1 MTRTNDV
8 SKTAVVIGATSGI
21 GREVAAQLASQ
32 GYRVGITGRREALLE
47 ELARSAPQRYE
58 TAAFDIAQPDACDR
72 LAALT
77 GSLGSPELI
86 VFCSG
91 TGDLNDGLDYR
102 IEEATNR
109 VNVDGFTRTVDWCYR
124 YFECRGGGCLAAV
137 TSVMGLRGSRT
148 APSYAASKAYQINYL
163 ESLRQKAC
171 RQKLPIRRYP
181 SRIGAHGD
189 DERRRPF
196 LDRFAAAGRAVH
208 LPGRSQRTFR
218 AVRHPALAVDRLGAE
233 NNPPEPVSQD
243 VSLAFCRIA
252 RYKTNGKRG
261 YSGCFCVVLQ
271 GISSDASDD
280 NRKSCICFLSK
291 N

>member
-58 TAAFDIAQPDACDR
+58 TAAF
-72 LAALT
+72 
-77 GSLGSPELI
+77 GSPELI

-171 RQKLPIRRYP
+171 RQKLPIRVVD
-181 SRIGAHGD
+181 I
-189 DERRRPF
+189 RPGSVRTAMMKGEGHF
-196 LDRFAAAGRAVH
+196 WIASPQRAAQFAGPFAKDVPCSTSPRAGGGSAWR
-208 LPGRSQRTFR
+208 
-218 AVRHPALAVDRLGAE
+218 
-233 NNPPEPVSQD
+233 
-243 VSLAFCRIA
+243 
-252 RYKTNGKRG
+252 
-261 YSGCFCVVLQ
+261 
-271 GISSDASDD
+271 
-280 NRKSCICFLSK
+280 
-291 N
+291 

>member
-32 GYRVGITGRREALLE
+32 GYRGGITGRREALLE
-47 ELARSAPQRYE
+47 ELARSAAQRYE

-171 RQKLPIRRYP
+171 RQ
-181 SRIGAHGD
+181 
-189 DERRRPF
+189 
-196 LDRFAAAGRAVH
+196 
-208 LPGRSQRTFR
+208 
-218 AVRHPALAVDRLGAE
+218 
-233 NNPPEPVSQD
+233 
-243 VSLAFCRIA
+243 
-252 RYKTNGKRG
+252 
-261 YSGCFCVVLQ
+261 
-271 GISSDASDD
+271 
-280 NRKSCICFLSK
+280 
-291 N
+291 

>member
-137 TSVMGLRGSRT
+137 TSVMGLRGSHT

-171 RQKLPIRRYP
+171 RQKLPIRVVD
-181 SRIGAHGD
+181 I
-189 DERRRPF
+189 RPGSVRTAMMKGEGHF
-196 LDRFAAAGRAVH
+196 WIASPQRAA
-208 LPGRSQRTFR
+208 QCICR
-218 AVRHPALAVDRLGAE
+218 AVRKGRSVQYVTPRWRWIGLALKIIPR
-233 NNPPEPVSQD
+233 
-243 VSLAFCRIA
+243 SLYR
-252 RYKTNGKRG
+252 RM
-261 YSGCFCVVLQ
+261 
-271 GISSDASDD
+271 
-280 NRKSCICFLSK
+280 
-291 N
+291 

>member
-1 MTRTNDV
+1 MKRPLSILRN
-8 SKTAVVIGATSGI
+8 
-21 GREVAAQLASQ
+21 
-32 GYRVGITGRREALLE
+32 
-47 ELARSAPQRYE
+47 PM
-58 TAAFDIAQPDACDR
+58 
-72 LAALT
+72 ALT

-171 RQKLPIRRYP
+171 RQKLPIRVVD
-181 SRIGAHGD
+181 I
-189 DERRRPF
+189 RPGSVRTAMMKGEGHF
-196 LDRFAAAGRAVH
+196 WIASPQRAA
-208 LPGRSQRTFR
+208 QCICR
-218 AVRHPALAVDRLGAE
+218 AVRKGRSVQYVTPRWRWIGLALKIIPR
-233 NNPPEPVSQD
+233 
-243 VSLAFCRIA
+243 SLYR
-252 RYKTNGKRG
+252 RM
-261 YSGCFCVVLQ
+261 
-271 GISSDASDD
+271 
-280 NRKSCICFLSK
+280 
-291 N
+291 

>member
-32 GYRVGITGRREALLE
+32 GYRVGITGRRALLE

-124 YFECRGGGCLAAV
+124 YFECRGGGGTREGTARQPHGPVLCRVESLSDQLPGESAPE
-137 TSVMGLRGSRT
+137 GL
-148 APSYAASKAYQINYL
+148 PSKA
-163 ESLRQKAC
+163 SDSG
-171 RQKLPIRRYP
+171 RRYP

-243 VSLAFCRIA
+243 VSLAFYRIA

-261 YSGCFCVVLQ
+261 YSGCFCVILQ

-280 NRKSCICFLSK
+280 NRKSCICFLSR

>member
-91 TGDLNDGLDYR
+91 DGRPERR
-102 IEEATNR
+102 IGLP
-109 VNVDGFTRTVDWCYR
+109 D
-124 YFECRGGGCLAAV
+124 RGGDQPGECGRIYPHGRLVLPLFRMSRRGMSRGGYLGDGTARQPHGPVLCRVESLSDQLPGESAPE
-137 TSVMGLRGSRT
+137 GL
-148 APSYAASKAYQINYL
+148 PSKA
-163 ESLRQKAC
+163 SDSG
-171 RQKLPIRRYP
+171 RRYP

-189 DERRRPF
+189 DERRGHFWIASPQR
-196 LDRFAAAGRAVH
+196 AA
-208 LPGRSQRTFR
+208 QCICR
-218 AVRHPALAVDRLGAE
+218 AVRKGRSVQYVTPRWRWIGLALKIIPR
-233 NNPPEPVSQD
+233 
-243 VSLAFCRIA
+243 SLYR
-252 RYKTNGKRG
+252 RM
-261 YSGCFCVVLQ
+261 
-271 GISSDASDD
+271 
-280 NRKSCICFLSK
+280 
-291 N
+291 

>member
-124 YFECRGGGCLAAV
+124 YSNV
-137 TSVMGLRGSRT
+137 
-148 APSYAASKAYQINYL
+148 
-163 ESLRQKAC
+163 
-171 RQKLPIRRYP
+171 
-181 SRIGAHGD
+181 
-189 DERRRPF
+189 
-196 LDRFAAAGRAVH
+196 AAG
-208 LPGRSQRTFR
+208 
-218 AVRHPALAVDRLGAE
+218 
-233 NNPPEPVSQD
+233 D
-243 VSLAFCRIA
+243 VSRRLPR
-252 RYKTNGKRG
+252 
-261 YSGCFCVVLQ
+261 
-271 GISSDASDD
+271 
-280 NRKSCICFLSK
+280 
-291 N
+291 